1 MSHERPAPSPRPGP
15 GTEFGFTER
24 EQLFDRVSHDRLIS
38 FLDDETTAVHR
49 VQESSNSYGEF
60 LFVTVSRPGATQN
73 PCVTFFGLG
82 YHEHRERWVIDE
94 WYWYHANVFSDTFEQ
109 RIPNQEAKTLI
120 QRRLEEVRPDS
131 VQPVQSAR
139 GRLFEMLAD
148 LTDEDG
154 ALAEIEDLGDIA
166 DFMDSETG

>member
-60 LFVTVSRPGATQN
+60 LFVTVSRPGATRKL
-73 PCVTFFGLG
+73 CVTFFGLG
-82 YHEHRERWVIDE
+82 FHEHRERWVIDE
-94 WYWYHANVFSDTFEQ
+94 WYWYHANVFPDTFEQ
-109 RIPNQEAKTLI
+109 QIPN
-120 QRRLEEVRPDS
+120 
-131 VQPVQSAR
+131 
-139 GRLFEMLAD
+139 
-148 LTDEDG
+148 
-154 ALAEIEDLGDIA
+154 
-166 DFMDSETG
+166 